1 MLDVYERYPQLEGI
15 RKEIEAA
22 ADLLVK
28 AAKKGK
34 MILVAGNGGS
44 AADSEH
50 IVGELMKSFIRQR
63 PIERSVAEI
72 LIEVDQDH
80 GSYLAMKLQSP
91 IKAIALPTHASL
103 SSAFANDVDPD
114 LTFAQLTLGW
124 GEEGGVFWGISTSGN
139 AKNVNLAASVAKAK
153 GMKVLAFTGSDG
165 GELAKK
171 ADVAVKVGES
181 ETYKVQEL
189 HLPIYHYLCIRLE
202 EALFS

>member
-1 MLDVYERYPQLEGI
+1 MLDVYERYPQLEEIG
-15 RKEIEAA
+15 KEIEAA
-22 ADLLVK
+22 ADLLIR
-28 AAKKGK
+28 AAKKNRV
-34 MILVAGNGGS
+34 ILVAGNGGS

-50 IVGELMKSFIRQR
+50 IVGELMKSFILHR
-63 PIERSVAEI
+63 PVERTIAET
-72 LIEVDQDH
+72 LIELDQDH
-80 GSYLAMKLQSP
+80 GSYLAMKLQTP

-103 SSAFANDVDPD
+103 SSAFANDVDPH
-114 LTFAQLTLGW
+114 LTFAQLVLGW

-171 ADVAVKVGES
+171 ADVAIRVGES

-189 HLPIYHYLCIRLE
+189 HLPIYHYLCIRIE

>member
-1 MLDVYERYPQLEGI
+1 MLDLYERYPQLEGI

-22 ADLLVK
+22 ADLLIK
-28 AAKKGK
+28 AAKKNR

-50 IVGELMKSFIRQR
+50 IVGELMKSFIRHR
-63 PIERSVAEI
+63 PIDRSIAET
-72 LIEVDQDH
+72 LIEIDQEH
-80 GSYLAMKLQSP
+80 GSYLAMKLQTP
-91 IKAIALPTHASL
+91 VKAAALPTHVSL
-103 SSAFANDVDPD
+103 SSAFGNDVDPH

-153 GMKVLAFTGSDG
+153 GMKILSFTGSDG

-171 ADVAVKVGES
+171 ADVAIKVGES

-189 HLPIYHYLCIRLE
+189 HLPIYHYLCIRIE

>member
-1 MLDVYERYPQLEGI
+1 
-15 RKEIEAA
+15 
-22 ADLLVK
+22 
-28 AAKKGK
+28 
-34 MILVAGNGGS
+34 
-44 AADSEH
+44 
-50 IVGELMKSFIRQR
+50 
-63 PIERSVAEI
+63 
-72 LIEVDQDH
+72 
-80 GSYLAMKLQSP
+80 MKLQSP

-103 SSAFANDVDPD
+103 SSAFANDVDPH

-171 ADVAVKVGES
+171 ADVAIRAGES

-189 HLPIYHYLCIRLE
+189 HLPIYHYLCIRIE

>member
-1 MLDVYERYPQLEGI
+1 MRELYQRYPQLEEI
-15 RKEIEAA
+15 QQEIEKA
-22 ADLLVK
+22 ADLLIA

-34 MILVAGNGGS
+34 VILVAGNGGS

-50 IVGELMKSFIRQR
+50 IVGELMKSFIAHRPVDR
-63 PIERSVAEI
+63 PIAEA
-72 LIEVDQDH
+72 LIDADQEH

-91 IKAIALPTHASL
+91 IKAIALPTHTSL
-103 SSAFANDVDPD
+103 STAFANDVDPH

-124 GEEGGVFWGISTSGN
+124 GEEGGIFWGLSTSGN

-153 GMKVLAFTGSDG
+153 GMKILAFTNSDG

-171 ADVAVKVGES
+171 ADIAIKVPEK

-189 HLPIYHYLCIRLE
+189 HLPIYHYLCIRIE
-202 EALFS
+202 EELFF

>member
-1 MLDVYERYPQLEGI
+1 MLDLYERYPQLEGI

-22 ADLLVK
+22 ADLLIK
-28 AAKKGK
+28 AAKKNR

-50 IVGELMKSFIRQR
+50 IVGELMKSFIRHR
-63 PIERSVAEI
+63 PIDRSIAET
-72 LIEVDQDH
+72 LIEIDQEH
-80 GSYLAMKLQSP
+80 GSYLAMKLQTP
-91 IKAIALPTHASL
+91 VKAAALPTHVSL
-103 SSAFANDVDPD
+103 SSAFGNDVDPH

-153 GMKVLAFTGSDG
+153 GMKILSFTGSDG

-171 ADVAVKVGES
+171 ADVAIKVGES
-181 ETYKVQEL
+181 
-189 HLPIYHYLCIRLE
+189 
-202 EALFS
+202 